1 MHKSE
6 NKKDGENQSKR
17 LVYMDGIRVLAAVMV
32 VVLHEIEPITEGCQF
47 GSGKYFILK
56 FISALSANCNLL
68 FVMISG
74 SLLLEWKKEGWGG
87 FLKRR
92 FLKVLLP
99 LVVYGMFYLKGCCYS
114 KAGLLSWIRYGVET
128 FVSGNF
134 MKGPHLWLI
143 YVLVGLYFTVIPFRY
158 MLHNMEKPIKKA
170 LVILILACLTINTI
184 GSYTGKG
191 IGISIFFG
199 GWAGIFL
206 MGYLVNQS
214 WMRKYDGLLIGAGFV
229 TMAVSAWLV
238 VTRENCL
245 DIISGLSILAMLM
258 ASSIFIILLRA
269 DSFLAPAGKILAMAS
284 KYSYSII
291 LIHWYMQIRV
301 IHNNIF
307 NLDMNQILLLLMPI
321 LGCILLSG
329 IIASWMIDRLVV
341 DLLLEG
347 LSDCKQLCCERN
359 FVFSR
364 NRRKDGKYKQ

>member
-1 MHKSE
+1 
-6 NKKDGENQSKR
+6 
-17 LVYMDGIRVLAAVMV
+17 
-32 VVLHEIEPITEGCQF
+32 
-47 GSGKYFILK
+47 
-56 FISALSANCNLL
+56 
-68 FVMISG
+68 
-74 SLLLEWKKEGWGG
+74 
-87 FLKRR
+87 
-92 FLKVLLP
+92 
-99 LVVYGMFYLKGCCYS
+99 
-114 KAGLLSWIRYGVET
+114 
-128 FVSGNF
+128 
-134 MKGPHLWLI
+134 
-143 YVLVGLYFTVIPFRY
+143 
-158 MLHNMEKPIKKA
+158 MEKPIKKA

-191 IGISIFFG
+191 IGISNLFG

-229 TMAVSAWLV
+229 AMAASAWLV

-258 ASSIFIILLRA
+258 ATSIFIILLRA
-269 DSFLAPAGKILAMAS
+269 DSFLAPAGEILAMAS

-307 NLDMNQILLLLMPI
+307 NPDMNQILLLLLPI
-321 LGCILLSG
+321 LGCILLSWV
-329 IIASWMIDRLVV
+329 ASWMIDRLVV

-347 LSDCKQLCCERN
+347 LSDCKQLCCERD
-359 FVFSR
+359 FVFSG

>member
-1 MHKSE
+1 
-6 NKKDGENQSKR
+6 
-17 LVYMDGIRVLAAVMV
+17 
-32 VVLHEIEPITEGCQF
+32 
-47 GSGKYFILK
+47 
-56 FISALSANCNLL
+56 
-68 FVMISG
+68 
-74 SLLLEWKKEGWGG
+74 
-87 FLKRR
+87 
-92 FLKVLLP
+92 
-99 LVVYGMFYLKGCCYS
+99 
-114 KAGLLSWIRYGVET
+114 
-128 FVSGNF
+128 
-134 MKGPHLWLI
+134 
-143 YVLVGLYFTVIPFRY
+143 
-158 MLHNMEKPIKKA
+158 
-170 LVILILACLTINTI
+170 
-184 GSYTGKG
+184 
-191 IGISIFFG
+191 
-199 GWAGIFL
+199 

-229 TMAVSAWLV
+229 TMAASAWLV

-258 ASSIFIILLRA
+258 AS
-269 DSFLAPAGKILAMAS
+269 

-307 NLDMNQILLLLMPI
+307 NPDMNQILLLLMPI

-329 IIASWMIDRLVV
+329 IASWMIDRLVV